1 MPGLRAWTSD
11 GPQGGLVDSMETRAL
26 EGMEPFLSRKP
37 SGSWLDLPAPAFL
50 AAAHGCRVSASPD
63 LDGRVAPQ
71 ANCGFST
78 VLRCGQHHSGFE
90 GKSPGLPRSSGSDDA
105 ARGPPVHRACH
116 PRHVR
121 FAAGGADAMSVVAD
135 YPFLNIMWSMFIFFA
150 WVIFIYLL
158 ILVLADNFRRTD
170 HSGWA
175 KAGWTLFVIFVPLIG
190 VLVYMIAR
198 PSVDMSVV

>member
-11 GPQGGLVDSMETRAL
+11 GPRGGLVDSMEARAL
-26 EGMEPFLSRKP
+26 EGMEPFLSGEP
-37 SGSWLDLPAPAFL
+37 SDSWLDPPAPAFL
-50 AAAHGCRVSASPD
+50 PAAHVCRVSASSD

-71 ANCGFST
+71 AICGFST
-78 VLRCGQHHSGFE
+78 VLWCGQHHSGFE
-90 GKSPGLPRSSGSDDA
+90 AQSAGLPRSSGSDDA
-105 ARGPPVHRACH
+105 ARGSTVHRACR
-116 PRHVR
+116 PVTFDSRQEVPTQ
-121 FAAGGADAMSVVAD
+121 MSVVAD